1 MSVKVDYN
9 ILNQKGTP
17 AFFSDVLANR
27 PAFGFAG
34 RVFISTDSGQIF
46 EDTGTAWNLIAD
58 AGVGGGT
65 LSSVCVNGNTTATGI
80 VITAGGLST
89 NSLTDTTLTSG
100 SVLFATSGGAI
111 SQDNTNL
118 FWDNTNK
125 WLGIGTAPSSP
136 LDIHNAGSASMLA
149 LNNTG
154 GNASNIIF
162 LNASAN
168 KWRIGNTASNTFD
181 LFNNQIGTTALSFS
195 GSNSAATFINSVTA
209 TAHITTGGTSS
220 QFVKGNGTLD
230 SSVYITLANLS
241 ATTPLSYNNSTG
253 AFTILQSGAS
263 QSGYLSSTDWNTFN
277 NKASLSSLSATTPL
291 SYNSSTGAFT
301 IQVANSGQSG
311 YLSSTDWT
319 TFNNKASALNG
330 TGFVK
335 ASGTTITYDN
345 STYYLASN
353 PNNYIA
359 LTGLSATSPL
369 SYNNTSGGFSI
380 SQATT
385 SANGYLSSTD
395 WNTFNNKLG
404 YTGSIS
410 TNQVLNV
417 IFVSGIPYLQAGTI
431 TDGATSVTIN
441 NRITSNS
448 DTISVN
454 GTAGSIQIQ
463 INNQTATTGKQ
474 YYFNSKSTG
483 VLGFGNN
490 TTGDILTFDG
500 TTGTET
506 NTKGLRVTSASGDQ
520 QMWIYGTSPAYRLY
534 NSISSPTIAGFVGM
548 ATAVN
553 NFIQGTASGDMAIGT
568 STGGNIF
575 IGTASGTIN
584 PSMVFTNQGYIG
596 ISSISPTTTLT
607 IGIGSYSSNWPTQYF
622 NTYNNGGTSS
632 SSALQLAFNN
642 PGTNNFA
649 IGHYGQL
656 FSIGVA
662 GTTNP
667 GTTFSTT
674 PYFNLTQGGNV
685 LIGTTTDNGEAKV
698 QVSGKV
704 QASSLGVT
712 ISGGR
717 NETITRFYTATSNTV
732 LTATNAGAGNTIV
745 VVVEYIGDYDYS
757 GTYQTSGIVMASAR
771 QSNGGTWSQINNTIV
786 SKTIS
791 GGIDCS
797 PTLTFSS
804 GVLTLAIGGS
814 VELVAKISITWH
826 NMSVSI
832 N

>member
-1 MSVKVDYN
+1 M
-9 ILNQKGTP
+9 LTELQG
-17 AFFSDVLANR
+17 
-27 PAFGFAG
+27 
-34 RVFISTDSGQIF
+34 VF
-46 EDTGTAWNLIAD
+46 
-58 AGVGGGT
+58 
-65 LSSVCVNGNTTATGI
+65 
-80 VITAGGLST
+80 
-89 NSLTDTTLTSG
+89 
-100 SVLFATSGGAI
+100 
-111 SQDNTNL
+111 
-118 FWDNTNK
+118 K
-125 WLGIGTAPSSP
+125 
-136 LDIHNAGSASMLA
+136 
-149 LNNTG
+149 
-154 GNASNIIF
+154 
-162 LNASAN
+162 
-168 KWRIGNTASNTFD
+168 
-181 LFNNQIGTTALSFS
+181 
-195 GSNSAATFINSVTA
+195 
-209 TAHITTGGTSS
+209 
-220 QFVKGNGTLD
+220 
-230 SSVYITLANLS
+230 Y
-241 ATTPLSYNNSTG
+241 
-253 AFTILQSGAS
+253 
-263 QSGYLSSTDWNTFN
+263 
-277 NKASLSSLSATTPL
+277 
-291 SYNSSTGAFT
+291 
-301 IQVANSGQSG
+301 
-311 YLSSTDWT
+311 
-319 TFNNKASALNG
+319 
-330 TGFVK
+330 
-335 ASGTTITYDN
+335 
-345 STYYLASN
+345 
-353 PNNYIA
+353 
-359 LTGLSATSPL
+359 
-369 SYNNTSGGFSI
+369 
-380 SQATT
+380 
-385 SANGYLSSTD
+385 
-395 WNTFNNKLG
+395 
-404 YTGSIS
+404 
-410 TNQVLNV
+410 
-417 IFVSGIPYLQAGTI
+417 
-431 TDGATSVTIN
+431 
-441 NRITSNS
+441 
-448 DTISVN
+448 
-454 GTAGSIQIQ
+454 
-463 INNQTATTGKQ
+463 NNQTATTGKQ